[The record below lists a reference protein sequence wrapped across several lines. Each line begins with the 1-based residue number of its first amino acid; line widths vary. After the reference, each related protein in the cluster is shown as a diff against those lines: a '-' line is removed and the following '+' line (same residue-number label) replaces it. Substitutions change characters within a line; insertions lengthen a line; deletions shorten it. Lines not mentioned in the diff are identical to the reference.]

1 MDDIVKV
8 IKIETGGG
16 EMSVRSLKEEINSLR
31 DALLNTEK
39 GSEEYKSILEQL
51 IKDQEKLTDVMRA
64 GKDGAKAAEGSYNAL
79 VNQMAALKKV
89 WRETTDEA
97 SRNEIGK
104 QIKKINSDLGKMDQS
119 LGDFRRNVGNYTQ
132 SITQAFSSMG
142 GAAKGMIGPING
154 VKTAFTALSAHP
166 LVAVLTALAS
176 LLIGGISKGF
186 SSSEENANKLRV
198 AFSGLKAIGD
208 AILKLFQGIASFVGN
223 VALAFMNLADKLG
236 LVTPKM
242 KERQKLMEKQIEL
255 EKKER
260 AAITQ
265 KAKIEKDAADLRAK
279 ASDEENYSITQ
290 RIEFLQQ
297 AQQKEE
303 EQLQIER
310 DILQE
315 KVNQLEAQLA
325 LTDSTGEELTKLE
338 ELKAQVLKVDS
349 QIAASQRQ
357 ANKEIAALRR
367 RNLQEQT
374 QANQQRL
381 TIEKDLIKQ
390 EYDLAIEGSDEQL
403 RLAKELRK
411 KELEIQVEGFKQKI
425 KNRKDYEKAV
435 KLATQAYNV
444 DISNIESSAI
454 NTIVDRE
461 RELSRRRSLAY
472 INGSSEYYK
481 SLIKNE
487 TKIHNL
493 YKNII
498 EANGDLS
505 NEAVQAALS
514 EFNEVEQAT
523 LLGVKNASE
532 LTGHL
537 SQKIVDDIKGLEA
550 DSLDALKNLSDSL
563 TDAEYNEMQVFNE
576 LVLQSTR
583 PISLYYAKQSEQLR
597 EFLEGDNKILKKFGE
612 TDEEYALRLR
622 KIWKEVID
630 ANNNYTKA
638 INDQEDKYIEY
649 QNAMSRFLDSMD
661 KTAQKRKTSFGKLM
675 MADFDE
681 KELDALEAYRDR
693 VKELYVESY
702 NDIGAY
708 ITNRTDVFARELG
721 DNLLVALQNSDN
733 LVQDLSNLEGVWGNI
748 FPDISTLRDL
758 KNKSVE
764 EYNLVLDEFSV
775 NLEEAVHEKISEGTS
790 GIDTIMDQ
798 AFKWAVIP
806 QDMLDEYLSNLQ
818 EMVNTEGDI
827 LKKRYSNWENLA
839 SGIGKIMGSVADIY
853 EADLKAQVEHG
864 EKSEEQAEQEFETI
878 KGLRVAVAV
887 IDTIQGALA
896 AFMGWQDKGQPWG
909 AIIGAVQAAAVT
921 AAGIAQIAQIK
932 NTKFGG
938 SSNVSAGSTMM
949 AQASVVP
956 VMADYQPEMT
966 GVMTGQQEAEELA
979 NAITSKPIRAFVLES
994 DISDAQARANTRNN
1008 ESTW

>member
-1 MDDIVKV
+1 MADDVVKI
-8 IKIETGGG
+8 IKIETGGSEQTVKG
-16 EMSVRSLKEEINSLR
+16 LKDEINSLR

-79 VNQMAALKKV
+79 VNKMAALKKV

-104 QIKKINSDLGKMDQS
+104 QIKKINSDLSNMDQS
-119 LGDFRRNVGNYTQ
+119 IGDFRRNVGNYTQ

-142 GAAKGMIGPING
+142 GAATGMIGPING
-154 VKTAFTALSAHP
+154 VKAAFNALSAHP
-166 LVAVLTALAS
+166 LVAVLTLLAS
-176 LLIGGISKGF
+176 LLINGIVKGF
-186 SSSEENANKLRV
+186 KSSEENTNKLRV
-198 AFSGLKAIGD
+198 AFSGFKAIGD
-208 AILKLFQGIASFVGN
+208 AVLKVFQGIASVIGN
-223 VALAFMNLADKLG
+223 VALGFMNLADKLG

-260 AAITQ
+260 DAITQ
-265 KAKIEKDAADLRAK
+265 KAKLEKESADLRAK
-279 ASDEENYSITQ
+279 ASDAESYSIEQ
-290 RIEFLQQ
+290 RIQFTQE
-297 AQQKEE
+297 AQQKEQE
-303 EQLQIER
+303 MLEIEKQ
-310 DILQE
+310 ILQE

-357 ANKEIAALRR
+357 ANKEITALRR

-403 RLAKELRK
+403 RLQKELRK

-435 KLATQAYNV
+435 KMATEAYNV
-444 DISNIESSAI
+444 DIANMESEALNNIVSR
-454 NTIVDRE
+454 DRE
-461 RELSRRRSLAY
+461 LARRRSLAL
-472 INGSSEYYK
+472 IDGSSKQYK
-481 SLIKNE
+481 LLVDEE

-493 YKNII
+493 YQNII

-514 EFNEVEQAT
+514 GFENAPALTAKLSEMT
-523 LLGVKNASE
+523 LDE
-532 LTGHL
+532 
-537 SQKIVDDIKGLEA
+537 IKGLEA

-563 TDAEYNEMQVFNE
+563 TDAEYNEMQAFNE

-583 PISLYYAKQSEQLR
+583 PMSFYYAKQSEQLR
-597 EFLEGDNKILKKFGE
+597 EFLEGDNKILQKFGE
-612 TDEEYALRLR
+612 TNEEYALRLR
-622 KIWKEVID
+622 KIWKDVID

-638 INDQEDKYIEY
+638 INDQENVYIEY

-693 VKELYVESY
+693 IKELYVESY

-748 FPDISTLRDL
+748 FPDMDTLESL
-758 KNKSVE
+758 KDKSVE
-764 EYNLVLDEFSV
+764 EYNLVLDEFAVS
-775 NLEEAVHEKISEGTS
+775 LEEAVNAKISEGAS

-806 QDMLDEYLSNLQ
+806 QEMLDEYLSNLQ

-864 EKSEEQAEQEFETI
+864 KKSQEQAEEEFETV
-878 KGLRVAVAV
+878 KGLRIAVAV

-896 AFMGWQDKGQPWG
+896 AFMGWQEMGQPWG

-921 AAGIAQIAQIK
+921 AAGIAQIAQIS

-938 SSNVSAGSTMM
+938 SGNVGGSTMM
-949 AQASVVP
+949 AQASVIP
-956 VMADYQPEMT
+956 SMQDYTPDMT
-966 GVMTGQQEAEELA
+966 GTLTGQQETEELVNSIIDKA
-979 NAITSKPIRAFVLES
+979 DFYVRVS
-994 DISDAQARANTRNN
+994 DIDDAQDRGRVRVD
-1008 ESTW
+1008 ESTY